1 MVRCCTELI
10 FKLNTKNMDKN
21 INEKQEQC
29 TIHIVIGSVYAQI
42 ITGTVF
48 KQKVLK
54 HLGSFNGY
62 EYYLVENVETGF
74 RHTMIGDDLHCL

>member
-1 MVRCCTELI
+1 MNTE
-10 FKLNTKNMDKN
+10 KG
-21 INEKQEQC
+21 INEEKGNAVLPL
-29 TIHIVIGSVYAQI
+29 VIGSVYVQI

-54 HLGSFNGY
+54 HQGSFNGH
-62 EYYLVENVETGF
+62 EYYLVENIETGF